1 MTSKRTLIGRVIRG
15 GREFSL
21 GTVLFHQ
28 RVGQLLGVNAT
39 DMKCLDVIA
48 IDGSAS
54 PSALAQRTGLS
65 TGATTAMIDRLERAR
80 LVERRPHPEDRR
92 GTVVILSRKATR
104 ELPPLFASL
113 SRAMEAATSTYSE
126 AELETLVDF
135 FDKAGALWTK
145 EREKLKRRAAERARR
160 AK

>member
-1 MTSKRTLIGRVIRG
+1 MIRG

-48 IDGSAS
+48 LDGSAS

-80 LVERRPHPEDRR
+80 LVERHPHPKDRR
-92 GTVVILSRKATR
+92 GTVVVLSRRATR
-104 ELPPLFASL
+104 ELPSLFASL
-113 SRAMEAATSTYSE
+113 SRALEAVTSTYSE
-126 AELETLVDF
+126 TELRTLVDF
-135 FDKAGALWTK
+135 FDKAGVLWTE
-145 EREKLKRRAAERARR
+145 EREKLKRRAAGRVKR